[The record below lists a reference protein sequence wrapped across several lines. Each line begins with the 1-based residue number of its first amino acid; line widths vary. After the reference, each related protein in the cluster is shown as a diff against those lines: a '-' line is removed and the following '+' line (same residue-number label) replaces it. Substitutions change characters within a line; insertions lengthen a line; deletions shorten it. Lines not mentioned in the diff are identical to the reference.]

1 MHAAPLRDDEAGSLA
16 ALRALEVLDT
26 AAEPEFD
33 ALVRVAAIGCCV
45 PIALVSLIDA
55 ERQWFKAGTGL
66 PGVAET
72 ARDVSFCAHAVL
84 SDALFEIADAA
95 ADPRFADNPLVTGE
109 PGIRFYAG
117 APVVLGDGYRV
128 GTLCVIDRQ
137 PRTLDDSQREL
148 LHCLAGTVARALE
161 GRRAER
167 ALRQERE
174 RLANIIDGTGVGTWE
189 WNVRTGELRIN
200 ARYAQMVGR
209 DPDEADLPSHVAA
222 WRPHIHPDDLM
233 RCTDLLKAH
242 FERRSDRYV
251 CDLRLRH
258 RDGHWI
264 WAAER
269 GRVMSWGSDGAP
281 EWMFGTR
288 RDISL
293 RKHQEEALRKSE
305 ALLDRTGRLAGVG
318 GWELDLASSAVTWS
332 NETRRLHCVA
342 PDYQPTLA
350 TAIEFYAPEARPVI
364 QAAVELTIATGQ
376 GWDLELQLI
385 RADGRRIWARA
396 VGAVEAEDGRPVRL
410 VGSFQDITE
419 MHRLRSALE
428 QLNRQQAAMLD
439 NDLVGIVKLRNRVAV
454 WKNRALER
462 IFGYAPDELQ
472 GQPIRLLYADDEAYE
487 ALGAAAY
494 PVLQTG
500 QHYRT
505 QLQMR
510 RKNGEL
516 IWIDLSGV
524 LLSAQHG
531 ESLWL
536 MADVTPMK
544 QYQQQVEHIAFHDAL
559 TGLPNRLLLSD
570 RLNQGLHM
578 AQRQGY
584 LLAVAYLDLDGFKQ
598 VNDQHGHAAGDRLLS
613 EVALRLQRSVRVSD
627 TVARLGGDEFV
638 LVLAPVTSRHECRLV
653 LERLL
658 ARLKAPIA
666 LDSQI
671 SAQVAGSIGVAL
683 FPDDA
688 QAGNRLLSL
697 ADEAMFEAKRGGRG
711 RIRFHGESAVP
722 DTGPADA
729 AADRS

>member
-1 MHAAPLRDDEAGSLA
+1 MHAAPLRDDEPGSLA
-16 ALRALEVLDT
+16 ALRALDVLDT

-33 ALVRVAAIGCCV
+33 ALVRVAAIACRV
-45 PIALVSLIDA
+45 PIALISLIDA

-84 SDALFEIADAA
+84 ADALFEVTDAA

-128 GTLCVIDRQ
+128 GTLCVIDHQ
-137 PRTLDDSQREL
+137 PRALDDTQREL
-148 LHCLAGTVARALE
+148 LRCLAVAVARALE

-174 RLANIIDGTGVGTWE
+174 RLANIIEGTGVGTWE

-200 ARYAQMVGR
+200 ARYAEMVGR
-209 DPDEADLPSHVAA
+209 GPDEADRPSHVAA
-222 WRPHIHPDDLM
+222 WRPHIHPDDLAH
-233 RCTDLLKAH
+233 CKDLLKAH
-242 FERRSDRYV
+242 FERRSDRYA

-258 RDGHWI
+258 RDGHWV

-293 RKHQEEALRKSE
+293 RKQQEDALRKSE
-305 ALLDRTGRLAGVG
+305 AFLDRTGRLAGVG
-318 GWELDLASSAVTWS
+318 GWELDLASGVVTWS
-332 NETRRLHCVA
+332 DETRRLHGVA

-350 TAIEFYAPEARPVI
+350 TAIEFYAPEARPAI
-364 QAAVELTIATGQ
+364 QAAVEQGVVTGR

-385 RADGRRIWARA
+385 RADGRLIWARA
-396 VGAVEAEDGRPVRL
+396 VGAVETEAGRPVRL

-428 QLNRQQAAMLD
+428 QINRQQAAMLD
-439 NDLVGIVKLRNRVAV
+439 NDLVGIVRLHNRIVV
-454 WKNRALER
+454 WKNRAQER
-462 IFGYAPDELQ
+462 IFGYAPDELI

-524 LLSAQHG
+524 LLSAQDG

-536 MADVTPMK
+536 MADITPMK

-570 RLNQGLHM
+570 RLNQALHM

-598 VNDQHGHAAGDRLLS
+598 VNDQHGHAAGDRLLR
-613 EVALRLQRSVRVSD
+613 EVAQRLRRSVRVSD

-638 LVLAPVTSRHECRLV
+638 LVLAPVASRHECQLV

-658 ARLKAPIA
+658 VRLKTPIT
-666 LDSQI
+666 LDAQI
-671 SAQVAGSIGVAL
+671 TARVAGSIGVAF

-688 QAGNRLLSL
+688 QAANRLLTL
-697 ADEAMFEAKRGGRG
+697 ADEAMFDAKRGGRS
-711 RIRFHGESAVP
+711 RIRFHGEPALPVAGSA
-722 DTGPADA
+722 DGG
-729 AADRS
+729 ADRA

>member
-16 ALRALEVLDT
+16 ALRALDVLDT
-26 AAEPEFD
+26 AAESEFD
-33 ALVRVAAIGCCV
+33 ALVRVAAIACRV
-45 PIALVSLIDA
+45 PIALISLIDA

-84 SDALFEIADAA
+84 ADALFEVTDAA

-137 PRTLDDSQREL
+137 PRTLDDTQREL
-148 LHCLAGTVARALE
+148 LRCLAVAVARALE

-174 RLANIIDGTGVGTWE
+174 RLANIIEGTGVGTWE

-209 DPDEADLPSHVAA
+209 SPDEADRPSHVAA
-222 WRPHIHPDDLM
+222 WRPDIHPDDLS
-233 RCTDLLKAH
+233 RCKDLLKAH
-242 FERRSDRYV
+242 FERRSDRYA

-258 RDGHWI
+258 RDGHWV

-293 RKHQEEALRKSE
+293 RKQQEEALRKSE
-305 ALLDRTGRLAGVG
+305 AFLDRTGRLAGVG
-318 GWELDLASSAVTWS
+318 GWELDLASGVVTWS
-332 NETRRLHCVA
+332 DETRRLHGVA

-350 TAIEFYAPEARPVI
+350 AAIEFYAPEARPAI
-364 QAAVELTIATGQ
+364 QAAVEQGVATGQ

-385 RADGRRIWARA
+385 RADGRPIWARA
-396 VGAVEAEDGRPVRL
+396 VGAVETEAGRPVRL

-428 QLNRQQAAMLD
+428 QINRQQAAMLD
-439 NDLVGIVKLRNRVAV
+439 NDLVGIVRLHNRIVV
-454 WKNRALER
+454 WKNRAQER

-510 RKNGEL
+510 RKNGDL

-524 LLSAQHG
+524 LLSAEDG

-536 MADVTPMK
+536 MADITPMK

-570 RLNQGLHM
+570 RLNQALHM

-584 LLAVAYLDLDGFKQ
+584 LLAVGYLDLDGFKQ
-598 VNDQHGHAAGDRLLS
+598 VNDQHGHAAGDRLLR
-613 EVALRLQRSVRVSD
+613 EVAQRLRRSVRVSD

-638 LVLAPVTSRHECRLV
+638 LVLAPVATRHECLLV

-658 ARLKAPIA
+658 ARLKTPIT
-666 LDSQI
+666 LDAQI
-671 SAQVAGSIGVAL
+671 TARVAGSIGVAF

-688 QAGNRLLSL
+688 QAANRLLTL
-697 ADEAMFEAKRGGRG
+697 ADAAMFEAKRGGRS
-711 RIRFHGESAVP
+711 RIRFHGEPAMP
-722 DTGPADA
+722 DAGPADA
-729 AADRS
+729 GPG

>member
-1 MHAAPLRDDEAGSLA
+1 
-16 ALRALEVLDT
+16 
-26 AAEPEFD
+26 
-33 ALVRVAAIGCCV
+33 
-45 PIALVSLIDA
+45 
-55 ERQWFKAGTGL
+55 
-66 PGVAET
+66 
-72 ARDVSFCAHAVL
+72 
-84 SDALFEIADAA
+84 
-95 ADPRFADNPLVTGE
+95 
-109 PGIRFYAG
+109 
-117 APVVLGDGYRV
+117 
-128 GTLCVIDRQ
+128 
-137 PRTLDDSQREL
+137 
-148 LHCLAGTVARALE
+148 
-161 GRRAER
+161 
-167 ALRQERE
+167 
-174 RLANIIDGTGVGTWE
+174 
-189 WNVRTGELRIN
+189 
-200 ARYAQMVGR
+200 
-209 DPDEADLPSHVAA
+209 
-222 WRPHIHPDDLM
+222 
-233 RCTDLLKAH
+233 
-242 FERRSDRYV
+242 
-251 CDLRLRH
+251 
-258 RDGHWI
+258 
-264 WAAER
+264 
-269 GRVMSWGSDGAP
+269 
-281 EWMFGTR
+281 
-288 RDISL
+288 
-293 RKHQEEALRKSE
+293 
-305 ALLDRTGRLAGVG
+305 
-318 GWELDLASSAVTWS
+318 
-332 NETRRLHCVA
+332 
-342 PDYQPTLA
+342 
-350 TAIEFYAPEARPVI
+350 
-364 QAAVELTIATGQ
+364 
-376 GWDLELQLI
+376 
-385 RADGRRIWARA
+385 
-396 VGAVEAEDGRPVRL
+396 
-410 VGSFQDITE
+410 
-419 MHRLRSALE
+419 
-428 QLNRQQAAMLD
+428 MLD